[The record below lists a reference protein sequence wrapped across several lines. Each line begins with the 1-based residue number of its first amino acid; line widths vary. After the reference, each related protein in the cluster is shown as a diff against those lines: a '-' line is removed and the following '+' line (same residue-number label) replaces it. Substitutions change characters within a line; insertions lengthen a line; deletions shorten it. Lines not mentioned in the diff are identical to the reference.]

1 MDEQTIRSLLDCVV
15 REEIDA
21 TDCEILVV
29 SKSKR
34 DGVLVH
40 CVFDEIEALGLLT
53 AAQFCVVKA
62 LGEGEV

>member
-1 MDEQTIRSLLDCVV
+1 MDEKYIRSFLDCIV

-34 DGVLVH
+34 DGVKVH
-40 CVFDEIEALGLLT
+40 GGEDELEALKLLT
-53 AAQFCVVKA
+53 AAQSCMVKH
-62 LGEGEV
+62 LGKSEV